1 MKGIFA
7 KKKEKTFHFYP
18 RNNSSSFK
26 KDGRVLLER
35 AQGYSLNGRSYRKIV
50 ELLPFTASIRAI
62 A

>member
-35 AQGYSLNGRSYRKIV
+35 AQGYSLNGKI
-50 ELLPFTASIRAI
+50 EKSSNCYLSPPPSER
-62 A
+62 